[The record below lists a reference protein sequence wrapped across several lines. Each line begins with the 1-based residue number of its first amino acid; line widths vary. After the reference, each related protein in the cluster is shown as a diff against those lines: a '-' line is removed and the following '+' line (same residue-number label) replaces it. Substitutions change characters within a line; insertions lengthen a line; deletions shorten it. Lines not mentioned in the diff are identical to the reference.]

1 LENKYPTVEGAST
14 QLIDQIHHYEI
25 AQTSGDTSI
34 KIDIGTTDTTSDF
47 SATAV
52 TNYEYE
58 QRLQDKKRQIRL
70 LDPRY
75 IPSVVEEYK
84 ILIYV

>member
-1 LENKYPTVEGAST
+1 MPYIGKTTDGLGIRERFTYVAS
-14 QLIDQIHHYEI
+14 
-25 AQTSGDTSI
+25 SGDTSI
-34 KIDIGTTDTTSDF
+34 TIEVPSNTGANVGASI
-47 SATAV
+47 V

-75 IPSVVEEYK
+75 IPSVIEEYK
-84 ILIYV
+84 ILMNESSI